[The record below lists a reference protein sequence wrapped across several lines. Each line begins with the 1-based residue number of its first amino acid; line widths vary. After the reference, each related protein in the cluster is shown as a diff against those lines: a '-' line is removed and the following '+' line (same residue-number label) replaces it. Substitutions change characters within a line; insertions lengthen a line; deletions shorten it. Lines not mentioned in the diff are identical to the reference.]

1 MPSVLVLRAGCVVA
15 HREIASLR
23 IPSSSPECS
32 PDTLALLHYSLFGKT
47 HTLIFPRIL
56 SCTEYILRILLHYSL
71 FSIAQN
77 LFSGYDTMWGRVM
90 IPFPKR
96 YKQAR
101 KPRSYA
107 SLKLRPSDSLTH
119 LLTRVKSRATSV
131 AKKHALSRWALPMEI
146 ENHRTRY

>member
-1 MPSVLVLRAGCVVA
+1 MIVQIREINERMISDHHFFASSFQSRMPSVLVLRAGCVVA

-71 FSIAQN
+71 CSLAQN
-77 LFSGYDTMWGRVM
+77 TPAPDTLALLH
-90 IPFPKR
+90 
-96 YKQAR
+96 Y
-101 KPRSYA
+101 
-107 SLKLRPSDSLTH
+107 SLAGKTLVLEKCAAHHKRPSMC
-119 LLTRVKSRATSV
+119 VQ
-131 AKKHALSRWALPMEI
+131 
-146 ENHRTRY
+146 Y